1 MAPPGGS
8 PSPAGYAHNA
18 HTSVLLGQVVSH
30 LPVVI
35 AVEDAVGDADVIG
48 CHLMNALGDADD
60 GGWGQGIG
68 AGEAALGP
76 HGAGG
81 RRVGRHGGWASS
93 APGRREV
100 EKPEWRGWEQARW
113 EIPWGSA
120 SCHAWLTVF
129 GESELTCHWTP
140 TETGLGQLSMN
151 STGR

>member
-8 PSPAGYAHNA
+8 PSPTGYAYNA

-48 CHLMNALGDADD
+48 CHLMDALGDADD

-68 AGEAALGP
+68 AGEAALRP

-100 EKPEWRGWEQARW
+100 EKPEWRGWEQARR
-113 EIPWGSA
+113 EVPPGAAHHVMHGFLCLGKVNLLATGPPWRR
-120 SCHAWLTVF
+120 
-129 GESELTCHWTP
+129 
-140 TETGLGQLSMN
+140 GLGSF
-151 STGR
+151 R